1 MLKFSSEGQTS
12 LRPRNLVEVLTSMNW
27 TGKSSGFQVS
37 LRILIKVIQKLGHS
51 TFSDKTVLPVKV
63 VIFVIW
69 CTRER
74 ERLFSLTCLV
84 VVQSHRRHPEV
95 LAVIVLLPV
104 CKRTTVSKDSTDGL
118 SGWYEV
124 IYLTGSFL
132 WDVISTFSSIL
143 GAVHQTKSNAV

>member
-1 MLKFSSEGQTS
+1 M
-12 LRPRNLVEVLTSMNW
+12 
-27 TGKSSGFQVS
+27 S
-37 LRILIKVIQKLGHS
+37 LRILIKVIQTLGHS
-51 TFSDKTVLPVKV
+51 TFSDKTVLSVKV

-69 CTRER
+69 CTRAR

-132 WDVISTFSSIL
+132 
-143 GAVHQTKSNAV
+143 